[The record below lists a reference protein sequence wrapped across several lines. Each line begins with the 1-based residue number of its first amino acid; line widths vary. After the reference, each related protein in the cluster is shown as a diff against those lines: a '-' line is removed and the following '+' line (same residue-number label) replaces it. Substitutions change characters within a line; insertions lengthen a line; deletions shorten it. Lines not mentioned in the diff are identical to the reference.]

1 MLAIRR
7 GRLAKLEK
15 ILSCDQKDIAALNPW
30 RATYLL
36 IFMACEAIAL
46 YGLVLRFL
54 GFTFTQVAS
63 FYIAG
68 FVLMLYFAPRRPSNA
83 IG

>member
-1 MLAIRR
+1 
-7 GRLAKLEK
+7 
-15 ILSCDQKDIAALNPW
+15 
-30 RATYLL
+30 
-36 IFMACEAIAL
+36 MAQ
-46 YGLVLRFL
+46 VLRFL
-54 GFTFTQVAS
+54 GFSFTQVTS

>member
-1 MLAIRR
+1 
-7 GRLAKLEK
+7 LEK
-15 ILSCDQKDIAALNPW
+15 ILSCDQQDIAALNPW

-46 YGLVLRFL
+46 YGLVLRFR